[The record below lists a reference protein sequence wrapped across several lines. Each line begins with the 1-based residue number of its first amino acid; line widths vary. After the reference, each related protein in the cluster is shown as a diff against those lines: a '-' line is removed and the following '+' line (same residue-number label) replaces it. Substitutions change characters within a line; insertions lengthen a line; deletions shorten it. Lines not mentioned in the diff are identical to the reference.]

1 MILAVLVDRDP
12 VMRHVAAAV
21 TELDVGVVVTHVD
34 SITGLERTLGAVIPD
49 LVVTDLS
56 VTLRGPHD
64 TLEHVRTL
72 WPGPLA
78 VLSGDPSV
86 EADSECIRAAATR
99 WLKPLTPREL
109 ADAIR
114 ARLALEPKVTRWT
127 SPP

>member
-12 VMRHVAAAV
+12 LMRHVAAAV
-21 TELDVGVVVTHVD
+21 TELGAGVVATHVD
-34 SITGLERTLGAVIPD
+34 SITGLERTLGAVVPD

-72 WPGPLA
+72 WSGPLA
-78 VLSGDPSV
+78 SLSGDAST
-86 EADSECIRAAATR
+86 EADSACIRAAATR
-99 WLKPLTPREL
+99 WLKPMAPREL

-114 ARLALEPKVTRWT
+114 ARMTSESKVT
-127 SPP
+127 P